1 MSLII
6 FKISLIC
13 LIVTFILSFIV
24 SQRQIDHLSDKFNSV
39 TNEEFEN
46 NILEDILLASMTM
59 LFLLTCISSYYA
71 FFNF

>member
-39 TNEEFEN
+39 TSEEFEN

>member
-39 TNEEFEN
+39 TSEEFEN
-46 NILEDILLASMTM
+46 NILEDILLSSMMM
-59 LFLLTCISSYYA
+59 LFLLTCISAYYS